1 MSKTLTMGVCPRCGQ
16 AFHFTAEEL
25 ERPMWLGGSLYLE
38 GYCLWCDVRAIVPT
52 DQTFLL
58 ETEEVMAPPPVDGE
72 ANATPTWRLPGESG
86 A

>member
-1 MSKTLTMGVCPRCGQ
+1 MGVCPRCGQ
-16 AFHFTAEEL
+16 AFHFTPEEL

-58 ETEEVMAPPPVDGE
+58 DCEEVPFPLPHNE
-72 ANATPTWRLPGESG
+72 ANATPTWRFPNNDNT